1 LSGIFS
7 YEDGMHRAGLIPY
20 ALVFVAGLSAGLV
33 SHGTITHKA
42 QAAPDIPAAEPQALP
57 PAGPVP
63 KLALG
68 TYAAE
73 VTRIIDG
80 DTVEARVAVWMG
92 QDVVTKVRLR
102 GIDAPEIRGACGQE
116 RDRAIAARDALVQLV
131 GGRPVTLAQ
140 IGPDKYFGR
149 VVARLVTSDGRDAGA
164 VLVADG
170 LARSY
175 GGKRRDSWCAI
186 P

>member
-1 LSGIFS
+1 
-7 YEDGMHRAGLIPY
+7 MRRAGLIPY
-20 ALVFVAGLSAGLV
+20 ALVFVAGLSAGLL
-33 SHGTITHKA
+33 SHEMMTQKA
-42 QAAPDIPAAEPQALP
+42 QAASGGIAGPQPDAPAASAPGLTP
-57 PAGPVP
+57 
-63 KLALG
+63 G

-102 GIDAPEIRGACGQE
+102 GIDAPEIRGACGPE
-116 RDRAIAARDALVQLV
+116 RDRAIAARDALARLV
-131 GGRPVTLAQ
+131 GPRPVMLAE

-149 VVARLVTSDGRDAGA
+149 VVARLVTADGRDAGA
-164 VLVADG
+164 ALVADG
-170 LARSY
+170 LARPY
-175 GGKRRDSWCAI
+175 GGKRRESWCAL

>member
-1 LSGIFS
+1 
-7 YEDGMHRAGLIPY
+7 MRRAGLIPY
-20 ALVFVAGLSAGLV
+20 ALVFVAGLSAGLM
-33 SHGTITHKA
+33 SPDMMTRKA
-42 QAAPDIPAAEPQALP
+42 QAAPGTTVPLLDVMPPPP
-57 PAGPVP
+57 PAR
-63 KLALG
+63 LALG

-102 GIDAPEIRGACGQE
+102 GIDAPEIRAACGPE
-116 RDRAIAARDALVQLV
+116 RDKAIAARDTLAKLV
-131 GGRPVTLAQ
+131 GTRPVTLAE

-149 VVARLVTSDGRDAGA
+149 VVAKVLTADGRDAGA

-170 LARSY
+170 LARAY
-175 GGKRRDSWCAI
+175 GGKRREGWCAI